1 MLYVSKYYQTDK
13 IIRKIKKT
21 YVVMKRCLYMFMQTL
36 KLNIGHGKFSHTI
49 EIGNGKGILN
59 NKLSKL
65 INISI
70 LIYQLP

>member
-1 MLYVSKYYQTDK
+1 
-13 IIRKIKKT
+13 
-21 YVVMKRCLYMFMQTL
+21 MKRCLYMFMQTL

-49 EIGNGKGILN
+49 EIGHGKGILN